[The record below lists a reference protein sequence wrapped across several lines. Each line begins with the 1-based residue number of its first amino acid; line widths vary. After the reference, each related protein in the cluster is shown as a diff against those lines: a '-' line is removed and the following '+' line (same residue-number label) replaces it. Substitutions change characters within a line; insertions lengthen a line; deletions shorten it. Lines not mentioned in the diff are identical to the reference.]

1 MVQSFPSL
9 AERSPMKTVATRLI
23 IVCVLS
29 NLGSVGAQAQ
39 SNQGAAVAMPRTF
52 MVAAVAYRDLE
63 SRLKEWESKS
73 TARGSTESEA
83 QKYDSDI
90 RNYTVELLEYSGK
103 IYATFSLRPL
113 RVESASSGNF
123 QCRPMAGVSWIN
135 QAAPPQAV
143 TQSRFDAIHGK
154 CAIEHAW
161 MWGPSGIA
169 VFRFAR
175 FLAITKGLIYNHGR
189 VALEVSNH
197 TESAGLSC
205 TWIPNGC
212 DW

>member
-1 MVQSFPSL
+1 
-9 AERSPMKTVATRLI
+9 MKTVATRLI

-39 SNQGAAVAMPRTF
+39 SNQGAAVAMPRMF
-52 MVAAVAYRDLE
+52 VVAAVAYRDLE

-135 QAAPPQAV
+135 QAAPHKRSLKVGLTQYTANALLSMRGCGDHQASPYFALPV
-143 TQSRFDAIHGK
+143 FSRSPKD
-154 CAIEHAW
+154 
-161 MWGPSGIA
+161 
-169 VFRFAR
+169 
-175 FLAITKGLIYNHGR
+175 
-189 VALEVSNH
+189 
-197 TESAGLSC
+197 
-205 TWIPNGC
+205 
-212 DW
+212 